1 MDATLSKYRDI
12 FDKKTF
18 CYVAT
23 VGTNGMPQVTP
34 VWCEFDG
41 THVVFNT
48 ARGRVKDKRL
58 SKNPKVTLAASDPDN
73 PYRYVQVQG
82 RVAEITEQ
90 GADAHIDK
98 MAKKYMGKDT
108 YPGRKAGE
116 VRMIV
121 KVLPERVQGMG

>member
-23 VGTNGMPQVTP
+23 VGDNGKPQVTP

-58 SKNPKVTLAASDPDN
+58 TKNPVVSIAAADPDN
-73 PYRYVQVQG
+73 PYRYVQIQG
-82 RVAEITEQ
+82 RVTEITEKD
-90 GADAHIDK
+90 ADAHIDK
-98 MAKKYMGKDT
+98 MAKKYIGQDR
-108 YPGRKAGE
+108 YPWKKPGE
-116 VRMIV
+116 QRLIV
-121 KVLPERVQGMG
+121 KILPERVQGMG

>member
-18 CYVAT
+18 AS
-23 VGTNGMPQVTP
+23 VGTVSADGAPQVTP

-41 THVVFNT
+41 THIVFNT
-48 ARGRVKDKRL
+48 ARGRVKDKNL
-58 SKNPKVTLAASDPDN
+58 SRKPRVTIVAADPEN
-73 PYRYVQVQG
+73 PYRYVQIRG

-98 MAKKYMGKDT
+98 MAKKYIGQDR
-108 YPGRKAGE
+108 YPWRRPGE
-116 VRMIV
+116 VRLLL
-121 KVLPERVQGMG
+121 KVAPARVQGMG

>member
-1 MDATLSKYRDI
+1 MDPTLAKYRDI

-23 VGTNGMPQVTP
+23 VNKDGTPQLTP

-48 ARGRVKDKRL
+48 ARGRVKDVNLAR
-58 SKNPKVTLAASDPDN
+58 NPKITLAAADPDN
-73 PYRYVQVQG
+73 PYRYVQVKG
-82 RVAEITEQ
+82 RVAEVTEQ
-90 GADAHIDK
+90 GADPHIDK
-98 MAKKYMGKDT
+98 LAKKYMGADR
-108 YPGRKAGE
+108 YPGRKPGE
-116 VRMIV
+116 RRMIV

>member
-1 MDATLSKYRDI
+1 MDPTLSKYRDI

-23 VGTNGMPQVTP
+23 VGTNGTPQVTP

-41 THVVFNT
+41 THIVFNT
-48 ARGRVKDKRL
+48 ARGRVKDKHL
-58 SKNPKVTLAASDPDN
+58 SKNPRVAIAAADPDN

-82 RVAEITEQ
+82 RVTEITEQ
-90 GADAHIDK
+90 GADPHIDT
-98 MAKKYMGKDT
+98 MAKKYMGKDR

-116 VRMIV
+116 VRLIV

>member
-1 MDATLSKYRDI
+1 MDATLEKYRDI

-23 VGTNGMPQVTP
+23 TGTNGRPQVTP

-41 THVVFNT
+41 THIVFNT
-48 ARGRVKDKRL
+48 ARGRVKDKNL
-58 SKNPKVTLAASDPDN
+58 AKNPTVAIAAADPEN
-73 PYRYVQVQG
+73 PYRYVQIRG
-82 RVAEITEQ
+82 RVTEITDK

-98 MAKKYMGKDT
+98 MAKKYTGQDR
-108 YPGRKAGE
+108 YPGRKPGE
-116 VRMIV
+116 VRLIV

>member
-1 MDATLSKYRDI
+1 MDPTLAKYRDI

-23 VGTNGMPQVTP
+23 VNKDGTPQLTP

-48 ARGRVKDKRL
+48 ARGRVKDVNLAR
-58 SKNPKVTLAASDPDN
+58 NPKITLAAADPDN
-73 PYRYVQVQG
+73 PYRYVQVKG
-82 RVAEITEQ
+82 RVAEVTEQ
-90 GADAHIDK
+90 GADPHIDK
-98 MAKKYMGKDT
+98 MAKKYMGADR
-108 YPGRKAGE
+108 YPGRKPGE
-116 VRMIV
+116 RRMIV

>member
-1 MDATLSKYRDI
+1 MDANLSKYRDI

-23 VGTNGMPQVTP
+23 IGKDGAPQVTP

-41 THVVFNT
+41 THIVFNT
-48 ARGRVKDKRL
+48 ARGRVKDKNL
-58 SKNPKVTLAASDPDN
+58 AKNPRVSVAAADPDN
-73 PYRYVQVQG
+73 PYRYVQVRG
-82 RVAEITEQ
+82 RVAQITEQ

-98 MAKKYMGKDT
+98 MAKKYIGQDR
-108 YPGRKAGE
+108 YPWKKPDE

-121 KVLPERVQGMG
+121 KILPERVQGMG

>member
-1 MDATLSKYRDI
+1 MDANLSKYRDI

-23 VGTNGMPQVTP
+23 VGKDGTPQVTP
-34 VWCEFDG
+34 VWCECDG

-48 ARGRVKDKRL
+48 ARGRVKDANLAR
-58 SKNPKVTLAASDPDN
+58 NPKITLAASDPDN
-73 PYRYVQVQG
+73 PYRYVQVKG
-82 RVAEITEQ
+82 RVAEVTEQ

-98 MAKKYMGKDT
+98 MAKKYLGKDT
-108 YPGRKAGE
+108 YPGRKPGE

-121 KVLPERVQGMG
+121 KVVPERVQGMG

>member
-1 MDATLSKYRDI
+1 MDATLAKYRDI

-23 VGTNGMPQVTP
+23 AGTDGAPQLTP

-48 ARGRVKDKRL
+48 ARGRVKDKNL
-58 SKNPKVTLAASDPDN
+58 AKNPRVTLAAADPDN
-73 PYRYVQVQG
+73 PYRYVQVRG
-82 RVAEITEQ
+82 RVTEITEQ

-98 MAKKYMGKDT
+98 MAKKYLGQDR

>member
-1 MDATLSKYRDI
+1 MDPNLSKYRDI

-23 VGTNGMPQVTP
+23 VGKDGTPQVTP

-41 THVVFNT
+41 THIVFNT
-48 ARGRVKDKRL
+48 ARGRVKDKNL
-58 SKNPKVTLAASDPDN
+58 AKNPRVSVAASDPDN
-73 PYRYVQVQG
+73 PYRYVQVRG

-98 MAKKYMGKDT
+98 LTKKYTGQDR
-108 YPGRKAGE
+108 YPGRKPGE

-121 KVLPERVQGMG
+121 KILPERVQGMG

>member
-1 MDATLSKYRDI
+1 MDATLAKYRDI

-18 CYVAT
+18 AYIGT
-23 VGTNGMPQVTP
+23 VRPDGSAQVTP

-48 ARGRVKDKRL
+48 ARGRVKDKNL
-58 SKNPKVTLAASDPDN
+58 AHNPRITIAAADPDN
-73 PYRYVQVQG
+73 PYRYVQVRG
-82 RVAEITEQ
+82 RVAEVTEQ

-98 MAKKYMGKDT
+98 MAKKYLGQDR
-108 YPGRKAGE
+108 YPGRRPGE

>member
-1 MDATLSKYRDI
+1 MDATLEKYRDI

-23 VGTNGMPQVTP
+23 IGPHGRPQVTP

-41 THVVFNT
+41 THIVFNT
-48 ARGRVKDKRL
+48 ARGRVKDKNLAR
-58 SKNPKVTLAASDPDN
+58 NPDVAIAAADPEN
-73 PYRYVQVQG
+73 PYRYVQIRG
-82 RVAEITEQ
+82 RVTEITDK

-98 MAKKYMGKDT
+98 MTKKYTGQDR
-108 YPGRKAGE
+108 YPGRKPGE
-116 VRMIV
+116 VRLIV